1 MILYDDKYNFLG
13 MSSHTLGFLGY
24 EDIGEFLSLNNDF
37 ANLFVNKEG
46 YIYNFDNFNWI
57 DFVLYSGAAN
67 KSAIITLKNGK
78 ETKVDLSIKEVHLAH
93 DLNGIKKF
101 YSVKVISDKFQEI
114 SGIPKSSDTVG
125 GIGGF
130 SLSGLVANESVKE
143 EKVEIKAE
151 ENNLQSLISNTPK
164 EKETSNSF
172 ILNTPETEENKS
184 ESFILNTTEDELTQE
199 TERVVPDV
207 QNDVQLDFLSKEV
220 VEKEE
225 ESSDFTLLQ
234 VDNEPEKVEKE
245 PTMDFL
251 LKSDD
256 LDSSVIKEDVSG
268 EREKEAPETFEFN
281 LLKDT
286 QPSAELESN
295 LIKEEVSAEDKVEED
310 FNITPKQELKDE
322 LPFPTKDNE
331 FKLDFLKTDLEPKV
345 EVTPPV
351 VESDEISY
359 KKTDNTK
366 IIQQI
371 QNDIKEIDSTDQEI
385 EPKENED
392 EPFILDIPS
401 MPQVEQPLVM
411 EQNTKEQEPK
421 KEEPNNLEALSSF
434 QIQESKSQETNKSFT
449 NTLKELFGNSK
460 DVQEEPSSTESN
472 DNSFQFKLLK
482 DEDIEETQV
491 KEDIQPQ
498 AIHVEKEPEQS
509 EDKKFSF
516 KDDTKKDEIQP
527 VEENIE
533 EIKFAS
539 LSALGLS
546 PDDEF
551 DLLSDFITDAKDSIE
566 TIEQFVQTKDFD
578 KINYSLVK
586 IKSSAEILNLNAIIG
601 NTNSIRKH
609 CVAENSETVILETKK
624 LKENIELLEKQLT
637 ATAI

>member
-1 MILYDDKYNFLG
+1 
-13 MSSHTLGFLGY
+13 
-24 EDIGEFLSLNNDF
+24 
-37 ANLFVNKEG
+37 
-46 YIYNFDNFNWI
+46 
-57 DFVLYSGAAN
+57 
-67 KSAIITLKNGK
+67 
-78 ETKVDLSIKEVHLAH
+78 
-93 DLNGIKKF
+93 
-101 YSVKVISDKFQEI
+101 
-114 SGIPKSSDTVG
+114 
-125 GIGGF
+125 
-130 SLSGLVANESVKE
+130 
-143 EKVEIKAE
+143 
-151 ENNLQSLISNTPK
+151 
-164 EKETSNSF
+164 
-172 ILNTPETEENKS
+172 
-184 ESFILNTTEDELTQE
+184 
-199 TERVVPDV
+199 
-207 QNDVQLDFLSKEV
+207 
-220 VEKEE
+220 
-225 ESSDFTLLQ
+225 
-234 VDNEPEKVEKE
+234 
-245 PTMDFL
+245 
-251 LKSDD
+251 
-256 LDSSVIKEDVSG
+256 
-268 EREKEAPETFEFN
+268 
-281 LLKDT
+281 
-286 QPSAELESN
+286 
-295 LIKEEVSAEDKVEED
+295 
-310 FNITPKQELKDE
+310 
-322 LPFPTKDNE
+322 
-331 FKLDFLKTDLEPKV
+331 
-345 EVTPPV
+345 
-351 VESDEISY
+351 
-359 KKTDNTK
+359 
-366 IIQQI
+366 
-371 QNDIKEIDSTDQEI
+371 
-385 EPKENED
+385 
-392 EPFILDIPS
+392 

-411 EQNTKEQEPK
+411 EQNTKEQEPQ
-421 KEEPNNLEALSSF
+421 PNNLEALSSF